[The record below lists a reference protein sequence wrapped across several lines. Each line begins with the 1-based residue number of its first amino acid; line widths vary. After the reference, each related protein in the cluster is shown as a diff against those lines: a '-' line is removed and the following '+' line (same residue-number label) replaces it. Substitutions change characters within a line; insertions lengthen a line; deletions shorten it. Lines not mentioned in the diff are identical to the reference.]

1 MRPAPVGRAAISDH
15 LDGRT
20 ALTEV
25 QWSLLEDPVPQTDL
39 LLVFGTYHHRT
50 MFGEMCNTLA
60 EATNAA
66 HWLGTTT
73 EAVTANEHTIEAEPG
88 LSAMCLSLPEV
99 SVRTTVVPPWS
110 GVPTQHAQ
118 GVADLM
124 GLHPG
129 GAASIGFADPFSLP
143 IQRMVDSL
151 PDDLPGLWGGVAS
164 GASQPGHNVLVAD
177 GEVLDG
183 GFVAAHLHG
192 KVGVDGFV
200 CPGVLPVGDLQVVT
214 EVTKDAIT
222 SLGNRPVLAVLKEV
236 LFGEPE
242 ERREWVK
249 DGLLLGIAIDEHK
262 RPLGR
267 GDFLVRELLGVR
279 PEKGQLVCG
288 TPPKV
293 GSTVRFHLRDSDA
306 ACEDLVMLLDAQQ
319 LKSPPPAALV
329 FGCRTRGARL
339 HGEPET
345 DAIIVHSHLDK
356 PAQAGCF
363 MAAEFA
369 PVDGRTRVHG
379 HSVGVAPIRR
389 TP

>member
-73 EAVTANEHTIEAEPG
+73 EAVTANDHTIEAEPG

-236 LFGEPE
+236 LFG
-242 ERREWVK
+242 
-249 DGLLLGIAIDEHK
+249 
-262 RPLGR
+262 
-267 GDFLVRELLGVR
+267 
-279 PEKGQLVCG
+279 
-288 TPPKV
+288 
-293 GSTVRFHLRDSDA
+293 
-306 ACEDLVMLLDAQQ
+306 
-319 LKSPPPAALV
+319 
-329 FGCRTRGARL
+329 
-339 HGEPET
+339 
-345 DAIIVHSHLDK
+345 
-356 PAQAGCF
+356 
-363 MAAEFA
+363 
-369 PVDGRTRVHG
+369 
-379 HSVGVAPIRR
+379 
-389 TP
+389 

>member
-1 MRPAPVGRAAISDH
+1 M
-15 LDGRT
+15 
-20 ALTEV
+20 
-25 QWSLLEDPVPQTDL
+25 
-39 LLVFGTYHHRT
+39 
-50 MFGEMCNTLA
+50 
-60 EATNAA
+60 
-66 HWLGTTT
+66 
-73 EAVTANEHTIEAEPG
+73 
-88 LSAMCLSLPEV
+88 
-99 SVRTTVVPPWS
+99 
-110 GVPTQHAQ
+110 
-118 GVADLM
+118 M

-129 GAASIGFADPFSLP
+129 GAASIAFADPFSLP

-200 CPGVLPVGDLQVVT
+200 CPGVVPVGDLQVVT

-319 LKSPPPAALV
+319 LKSPPRAPLPNPP
-329 FGCRTRGARL
+329 RL
-339 HGEPET
+339 HGEPENRRHHRVWLPHRRVAAAPRWT
-345 DAIIVHSHLDK
+345 LAREHHDRNPPMRCLIVHSHDSDAK
-356 PAQAGCF
+356 PATNHTPPQRELFYGGGVC
-363 MAAEFA
+363 
-369 PVDGRTRVHG
+369 PGGRTNRANKQELCHRPYPDHDEEKLGWRKCGGSARAV
-379 HSVGVAPIRR
+379 RR
-389 TP
+389 SP